1 MKKRIVL
8 FCFYSLFTSLSSFAQ
23 CTNGTVM
30 CSEITTSND
39 SLCAAGNI
47 NINVVG
53 GTLGAGSE
61 WELYSGSC
69 GGTLIAT
76 TSTSTFSNISVGSN
90 TTFYCKADSCD
101 ATVCV
106 NLDVYVLSPS
116 IEPTSLSISNDT
128 LCNAGSVTFTVNGGA
143 LGTLA
148 QWELFSGSCS
158 GTVLDSSLTGTISN
172 VGVSTTTSYF
182 LRANGYC
189 NTTNCASVDFVL
201 ADSSYIPNGILST
214 DTIICQNDNI
224 TLAVDGGTLGTNGQW
239 VWFDD
244 FCGGNS
250 IGQGSAI
257 NLNQSVTSNYSV
269 RAEGLCNTTIC
280 RNITIT
286 TLPHYIELDSLSID
300 SVINPVDS
308 SWYIPDSVCPQT
320 PVQLFAHYT
329 GLFPNSYSITW
340 YENSCG
346 STPINVGDSIIV
358 YPDSTTTYYARVVG
372 ACGASLCKSIVVKTK
387 DGSLAATGIS
397 ASANNFCT
405 GGSSTLT
412 VVGGFLGT
420 SSQWSW
426 YKGSCSGTAIG
437 SGNSIT
443 VTPASTTTYFVRA
456 TGGSCGN
463 TACTNVL
470 INTYDLNMYHS
481 PLDPTCESSTIVLEG
496 GFPLGGTYSGIG
508 ITDSLFD
515 PAVAGI
521 GTHTITYSFSDGNN
535 CTDSIQTTIDVLQ
548 HNPDPIIISASSY
561 EICNGNST
569 TLSLDTNSILI
580 SGSNWVW
587 YKEACSTGTIIDTT
601 ENLDTLWV
609 SQIDTTYSSVNYTQV
624 SPNTT
629 TNYYVRSEGG
639 QCPPSNCIGLTID
652 VYTLETH
659 VSKFDN
665 VCGTATPEFN
675 LQGGNP
681 SGGTYSG
688 IGVTNNIFNPLI
700 ADTGMHTITYTYT
713 LGSCIATDNETIN
726 VTTSPVDVYHSL
738 EQETCAEGGIMIHA
752 HPINGTGFYSY
763 QWDDGSLESPLTYA
777 NPGYHSVLVADGN
790 NCYTLLDSIVVDSSL
805 ICIEMVNTFS
815 PNGDGLNDYWS
826 LDFSNYESVDL
837 IIFNKWG
844 NIIKQ
849 FNNPVI
855 QWDAIYEGNALPS
868 GTYYYIVKLT
878 EISGNEI
885 NQSGPIT
892 ILR

>member
-8 FCFYSLFTSLSSFAQ
+8 FCFYFLFTSLSSFAQ

-470 INTYDLNMYHS
+470 VNTYDLNMYHS

-548 HNPDPIIISASSY
+548 HNPDPIVISASSY

-752 HPINGTGFYSY
+752 HPINGMGFYSY

>member
-8 FCFYSLFTSLSSFAQ
+8 FCFYFLFTSLSSFAQ

-300 SVINPVDS
+300 SVMNPVD
-308 SWYIPDSVCPQT
+308 
-320 PVQLFAHYT
+320 
-329 GLFPNSYSITW
+329 
-340 YENSCG
+340 
-346 STPINVGDSIIV
+346 
-358 YPDSTTTYYARVVG
+358 R
-372 ACGASLCKSIVVKTK
+372 K
-387 DGSLAATGIS
+387 
-397 ASANNFCT
+397 
-405 GGSSTLT
+405 
-412 VVGGFLGT
+412 
-420 SSQWSW
+420 
-426 YKGSCSGTAIG
+426 
-437 SGNSIT
+437 
-443 VTPASTTTYFVRA
+443 
-456 TGGSCGN
+456 
-463 TACTNVL
+463 
-470 INTYDLNMYHS
+470 
-481 PLDPTCESSTIVLEG
+481 
-496 GFPLGGTYSGIG
+496 
-508 ITDSLFD
+508 
-515 PAVAGI
+515 
-521 GTHTITYSFSDGNN
+521 
-535 CTDSIQTTIDVLQ
+535 
-548 HNPDPIIISASSY
+548 
-561 EICNGNST
+561 
-569 TLSLDTNSILI
+569 
-580 SGSNWVW
+580 
-587 YKEACSTGTIIDTT
+587 
-601 ENLDTLWV
+601 
-609 SQIDTTYSSVNYTQV
+609 
-624 SPNTT
+624 
-629 TNYYVRSEGG
+629 
-639 QCPPSNCIGLTID
+639 
-652 VYTLETH
+652 
-659 VSKFDN
+659 
-665 VCGTATPEFN
+665 
-675 LQGGNP
+675 
-681 SGGTYSG
+681 
-688 IGVTNNIFNPLI
+688 
-700 ADTGMHTITYTYT
+700 
-713 LGSCIATDNETIN
+713 
-726 VTTSPVDVYHSL
+726 
-738 EQETCAEGGIMIHA
+738 
-752 HPINGTGFYSY
+752 
-763 QWDDGSLESPLTYA
+763 
-777 NPGYHSVLVADGN
+777 
-790 NCYTLLDSIVVDSSL
+790 
-805 ICIEMVNTFS
+805 
-815 PNGDGLNDYWS
+815 
-826 LDFSNYESVDL
+826 
-837 IIFNKWG
+837 
-844 NIIKQ
+844 
-849 FNNPVI
+849 
-855 QWDAIYEGNALPS
+855 
-868 GTYYYIVKLT
+868 
-878 EISGNEI
+878 
-885 NQSGPIT
+885 
-892 ILR
+892 